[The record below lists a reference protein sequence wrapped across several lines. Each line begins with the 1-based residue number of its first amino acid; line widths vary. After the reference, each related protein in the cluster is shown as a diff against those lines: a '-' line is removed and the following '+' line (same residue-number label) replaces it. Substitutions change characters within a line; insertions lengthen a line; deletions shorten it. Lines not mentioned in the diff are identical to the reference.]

1 MLLAALGL
9 VVLAIGVSSTI
20 ADAGHQEGHTTGP
33 DCDKTPQAA
42 ACEKDDLPGNSGNT
56 VACEGPA
63 AQHNPHC
70 APEETTGD
78 DDDDDLGDDDDDVVI
93 ADDDDDEVVADDDVG
108 GVVTE
113 SDDDAAAPPGLVDP
127 GARPLGCRSPAPR
140 NGGGRRRPDAPL
152 RNDLVTTTRPP
163 RDDAG
168 ASAPASSRL
177 RMPQKIE

>member
-9 VVLAIGVSSTI
+9 IVLAIGVSSTI

-42 ACEKDDLPGNSGNT
+42 ACEKDDMPGNSGNT
-56 VACEGPA
+56 VACDGPA

-93 ADDDDDEVVADDDVG
+93 ADDDDEEVVADDDVG

-113 SDDDAAAPPGLVDP
+113 SDDDAAV
-127 GARPLGCRSPAPR
+127 LGVTVEADEA
-140 NGGGRRRPDAPL
+140 DA
-152 RNDLVTTTRPP
+152 
-163 RDDAG
+163 
-168 ASAPASSRL
+168 APAAAPEALAFTGSSTQAL
-177 RMPQKIE
+177 ALSGAGLLLVGMAALAEGRMRRYGMTS